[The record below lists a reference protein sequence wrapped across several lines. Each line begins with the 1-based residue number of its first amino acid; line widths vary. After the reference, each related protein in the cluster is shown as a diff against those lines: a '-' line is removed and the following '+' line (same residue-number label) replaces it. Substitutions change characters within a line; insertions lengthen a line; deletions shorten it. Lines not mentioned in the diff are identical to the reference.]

1 MIQSIWTIGSCDRS
15 SDYAWASKDDPY
27 VEIGEEEGFFTSAEA
42 AQVRADELNE
52 PLRKQW
58 EKEHAQA
65 TQKYEQELAVWEE
78 QRKQIEF
85 LTANGFAPGRGKPK
99 PQEPKQVSYEGWLWR
114 SGGRSTYEVVE
125 LKLAGTKQA

>member
-1 MIQSIWTIGSCDRS
+1 MSDSIWTIGSCDRS

-27 VEIGEEEGFFTSAEA
+27 VEIDEEEGFFTSADA
-42 AQVRADELNE
+42 AQARADELNE

-58 EKEHAQA
+58 EKEHAKAQQQYA
-65 TQKYEQELAVWEE
+65 EKLASWEE

-85 LTANGFAPGRGKPK
+85 LTANGFAPGRGAPK
-99 PQEPKQVSYEGWLWR
+99 PQEPKQVPYEDWLWR

-125 LKLAGTKQA
+125 LKAAKPK